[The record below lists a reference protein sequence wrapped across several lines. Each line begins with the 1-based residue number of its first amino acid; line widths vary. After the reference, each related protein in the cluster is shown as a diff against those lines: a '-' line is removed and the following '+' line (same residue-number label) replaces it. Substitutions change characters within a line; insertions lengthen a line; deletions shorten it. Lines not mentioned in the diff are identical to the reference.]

1 MIYHSTRDP
10 GQSDYNLPLE
20 IHLCC
25 HITGALFLNITKHQF
40 LKTVTPTVSWVT
52 CYFSKVVAKYIA

>member
-1 MIYHSTRDP
+1 MIYHSARDP
-10 GQSDYNLPLE
+10 GQSDYNLSFQ

-25 HITGALFLNITKHQF
+25 HILGALFLNITKHQF